1 MPILGRE
8 VTRFPEDV
16 LDEEYFWRAA
26 DLGHRWWALF
36 TKARQE
42 KALARDL
49 RATGIPFYLPLVRKT
64 NLIRGRKVCSY
75 LPVFPGYVFV
85 FADDNGRVQ
94 SLKTNRVCT
103 TLPVH
108 DGRELQSDLRQLDQL
123 IESGVPLTVEE
134 RLAPGDH
141 VRIRRGSLA
150 GIEGVVLERR
160 ERSRL
165 LVAVHFLQSGVSLE
179 IDDFLLEPV

>member
-8 VTRFPEDV
+8 VSRYPDEV
-16 LDEEYFWRAA
+16 LDGEYFKSAA
-26 DLGHRWWALF
+26 DRGYRWWALF

-49 RATGIPFYLPLVRKT
+49 YATGVPFYLPLVRKT
-64 NLIRGRKVCSY
+64 NLIRGRHVSSY

-85 FADDNGRVQ
+85 FADDEGRLR

-108 DGRELQSDLRQLDQL
+108 DGEELQADLRQLDQL

-134 RLAPGDH
+134 RLAPGDR

-150 GIEGVVLERR
+150 GIEGIVLERR

-179 IDDFLLEPV
+179 IDDFLLEPL